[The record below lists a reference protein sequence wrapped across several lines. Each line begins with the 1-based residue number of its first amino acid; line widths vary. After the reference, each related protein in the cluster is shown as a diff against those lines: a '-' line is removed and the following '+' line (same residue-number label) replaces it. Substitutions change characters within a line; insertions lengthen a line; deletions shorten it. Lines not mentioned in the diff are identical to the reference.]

1 MQYAIDS
8 IHAQLG
14 TFLACT
20 YLEVTMRRKIDWAE
34 ANAAC
39 EALTENEDSLTRN
52 IVTRLAEKWTLWTM
66 AELAAAE
73 APMRFSR
80 LLERV
85 EGVSQ
90 KSLTKVLRQLERDGL
105 VTRVVFAQVPPRVE
119 YEITDLALE
128 MLELVHPLW
137 QWASTHVGKFQAAQA
152 GYDLR
157 HTAKSGRE

>member
-1 MQYAIDS
+1 MS
-8 IHAQLG
+8 K
-14 TFLACT
+14 
-20 YLEVTMRRKIDWAE
+20 RIDWAE
-34 ANAAC
+34 ANAEC
-39 EALTENEDSLTRN
+39 EALTENADSLIRD
-52 IVTRLAEKWTLWTM
+52 IVMRLAEKWTLWTL
-66 AELAAAE
+66 AELAEAN

-119 YEITDLALE
+119 YAITELALE

-137 QWASTHVGKFQAAQA
+137 RWTAANVAKFQAAQTQ
-152 GYDLR
+152 YDLLHKAR
-157 HTAKSGRE
+157 